1 VSVAAMAE
9 LMLFDA
15 QNPRSLLYQVERLRA
30 DLKDLPGASGSS
42 RPERLVDEIGT
53 RLRRSHPAE
62 LERISDDGRRT
73 ELAELLD
80 SVHAELRSLAEVLTT
95 TQLAL
100 PGGMQPLWGP
110 DVRRVMP
117 A

>member
-1 VSVAAMAE
+1 
-9 LMLFDA
+9 
-15 QNPRSLLYQVERLRA
+15 
-30 DLKDLPGASGSS
+30 
-42 RPERLVDEIGT
+42 
-53 RLRRSHPAE
+53 
-62 LERISDDGRRT
+62 T